1 MERKSPRIRKLKM
14 DRVQQVERPGNTST
28 NQRQNDRKNSL
39 PKISPRGEQ
48 RQVTAGGDASGK
60 MPRGY
65 RARKNVQSNAD
76 ITIGPP
82 SPEETKLEIEKI
94 KRTLVQKQSNNLK
107 NHPPI
112 KPRSYDRVE
121 DPKSESGKNFDSK
134 NAAKN
139 DTWYTSKKA
148 DVQSDFKSGPKPS
161 PKPGPK
167 PGPKSGP
174 KPVQQPVQKSNSRK
188 NRQKI
193 SANQKNDISSEI
205 EVSVPK
211 LDEKSKTSVA
221 RGPPKTKIS
230 NRRSS
235 KNEPKN
241 DQKITKNDPKI
252 TKEKKV
258 AKKIEPPSN
267 STSRMTKID
276 ITKIDQPLARNK
288 RTNKTSRR
296 EVFDETKNPEQTI
309 RNLMYE
315 ERFFTLQHE
324 ALMKKFSVKRGA
336 SSSLSFL
343 PNFACSI
350 IERMAIE
357 KTQPTLL

>member
-14 DRVQQVERPGNTST
+14 DRVQQVERPGNTSN

-139 DTWYTSKKA
+139 DTWYASKKA
-148 DVQSDFKSGPKPS
+148 DIQSDFKAGPKAGS
-161 PKPGPK
+161 
-167 PGPKSGP
+167 KSGP
-174 KPVQQPVQKSNSRK
+174 KPVQQTVQKSVNSRK

-193 SANQKNDISSEI
+193 SANQKNDVPSEI

-211 LDEKSKTSVA
+211 PNEKSKTSVA
-221 RGPPKTKIS
+221 RRPPKTKIS

-235 KNEPKN
+235 KNDPKIIKN
-241 DQKITKNDPKI
+241 DPKITKNDPKI
-252 TKEKKV
+252 TKPKSEKKV
-258 AKKIEPPSN
+258 AKKVETPSN
-267 STSRMTKID
+267 STSKMTKID

-315 ERFFTLQHE
+315 ERFLTF
-324 ALMKKFSVKRGA
+324 
-336 SSSLSFL
+336 
-343 PNFACSI
+343 
-350 IERMAIE
+350 
-357 KTQPTLL
+357 